1 MHEHNKL
8 SVIKDENCFAAM
20 TAVWQIVYSS
30 DNIVLRWLFEAFPFQ
45 NVEITVE
52 VAHNIAFMAA

>member
-1 MHEHNKL
+1 
-8 SVIKDENCFAAM
+8 VIKDENCFAAM